1 MDPLDFS
8 IYRFLSPGGEA
19 RFWAGRRV
27 IDPAIPAREIAMHV
41 GISENGVRAR
51 LRSLSE
57 SGFLR
62 GKAVTPNPSLFG
74 VGVWVAELPVEGP
87 GEVERIYRDLALVEG
102 VVFARDTM
110 DERERQVRVHF
121 VAEGESTAR
130 RRAAL
135 LHRLS
140 PAGEAVEPQPYS
152 IPPCAQEITP
162 LDWKLLQALG
172 RHPEAGAAEI
182 APAVGVSLKTA
193 ARRLHR
199 LVDSRACWYT
209 HGPDSEELPLA
220 LISIEVRDPAD
231 RDRTAANIAR
241 ETASWMPVA
250 RDGMG
255 LEAKASATVVAGLGP
270 GRRAGPPRTHG
281 VELSRSGG
289 TVERPPDLRARLE
302 DVPRLAP
309 GPRSGA
315 RSPRA
320 HDLRDAFAR
329 AKVIWKVDRGRSP
342 PPQELNRRCRSES
355 FRERSAPKMRPPA
368 P

>member
-255 LEAKASATVVAGLGP
+255 LEAKASATVVAGLVPADAPALLERMVSNFAG
-270 GRRAGPPRTHG
+270 RAGLSSVRRTFALGSRTYPGWLQDRVAEHVPPARTTS
-281 VELSRSGG
+281 ETRSH
-289 TVERPPDLRARLE
+289 
-302 DVPRLAP
+302 VPRLS
-309 GPRSGA
+309 GKSTVDGRRRRRS
-315 RSPRA
+315 
-320 HDLRDAFAR
+320 
-329 AKVIWKVDRGRSP
+329 
-342 PPQELNRRCRSES
+342 
-355 FRERSAPKMRPPA
+355 
-368 P
+368 